1 MLFKNSNIDV
11 YWFENGASNVTI
23 FETDDRL
30 IAFDSSLYPKKFE
43 EIVNISESKYN
54 KPLTDVFI
62 THYHPD
68 HCFGVLNYTKKINII
83 LSRKTLYSLLAL
95 KPEYIKNISKESNY
109 YFSKPKD
116 ILDNFN
122 IEIFEET
129 IYKKYGNTV
138 ITGQNVGG
146 HTEDSTIY
154 FIKPYNYLVCGDL
167 VFSEVHT
174 EFIDYNIDSW
184 IKILEIIS
192 KNKNNII
199 IPGHGIPGENDI
211 INNQIF
217 YLNSFKENKNMINL
231 FPDYIIPEY
240 IKSIQ
245 KNH

>member
-1 MLFKNSNIDV
+1 M
-11 YWFENGASNVTI
+11 
-23 FETDDRL
+23 
-30 IAFDSSLYPKKFE
+30 
-43 EIVNISESKYN
+43 
-54 KPLTDVFI
+54 
-62 THYHPD
+62 
-68 HCFGVLNYTKKINII
+68 
-83 LSRKTLYSLLAL
+83 
-95 KPEYIKNISKESNY
+95 
-109 YFSKPKD
+109 
-116 ILDNFN
+116 
-122 IEIFEET
+122 
-129 IYKKYGNTV
+129 
-138 ITGQNVGG
+138 
-146 HTEDSTIY
+146 
-154 FIKPYNYLVCGDL
+154 
-167 VFSEVHT
+167 FSEVHT